1 MNETF
6 LKIEDILRLST
17 LYLQKRGIEKARL
30 TSEILLSHVLNQD
43 RTYLYLNYKRS
54 LDINILKRFW
64 QAIKRRAKGEPVAY
78 IIGKKEFWSLEFEV
92 NPHVLIP
99 RPETELL
106 VEQGIECVKHIKKP
120 LILDIGTGSGAIAIA
135 LAKELPNAEVWA
147 IDISEE
153 AIEVAKTNAKKHN
166 VLDRIKFLKGDLW
179 RPLEKEKVKFHLI
192 VTNPPYVSS
201 KDYPKLSPEVRDWE
215 PKIALLGGEKGLSLI
230 KRIVVDADQFLLT
243 GGFLLLEISPEQ
255 VEYVKHLIQ
264 STAHF
269 TDLKAIKD
277 YSSAFRVIQ
286 ARRI

>member
-1 MNETF
+1 MRLL

-54 LDINILKRFW
+54 LDRNILKRFW

-120 LILDIGTGSGAIAIA
+120 LILDIGTGSGVIAIA

-153 AIEVAKTNAKKHN
+153 AIEVAKRNAKKHN
-166 VLDRIKFLKGDLW
+166 VLDRIMFLKGDLW

-230 KRIVVDADQFLLT
+230 KRIVLDADQFLLT

-255 VEYVKHLIQ
+255 IEYVKHLIQ
-264 STAHF
+264 STANF

-277 YSSAFRVIQ
+277 YSGAFRVIK

>member
-1 MNETF
+1 LNETL
-6 LKIEDILRLST
+6 LKIENILRLST

-64 QAIKRRAKGEPVAY
+64 QAIRRRAKGEPVAY

-106 VEQGIECVKHIKKP
+106 VERGIECVKHIKKP

-147 IDISEE
+147 TDISEE
-153 AIEVAKTNAKKHN
+153 AIEVAKRNAKKHD
-166 VLDRIKFLKGDLW
+166 VSDRIIFLKGDLW
-179 RPLEKEKVKFHLI
+179 KPLEKEKAKFHLI

-215 PKIALLGGEKGLSLI
+215 PKIALWGGEKGLSLI
-230 KRIVVDADQFLLT
+230 KRIVIDAARFLLT

-255 VEYVKHLIQ
+255 AKYVKQLIH
-264 STAHF
+264 STANF

-277 YSSAFRVIQ
+277 YSTTFRVIQ